1 LWREEKSNS
10 KSKVKKMDKK
20 QPFLPSLHTRG
31 YLQIES
37 VIPIDNG
44 LPYVSARE
52 KESLMLPKRTND
64 YTKLFSPLP
73 TCDRG

>member
-1 LWREEKSNS
+1 LWREDKIKE

-20 QPFLPSLHTRG
+20 KPFLPSLHTRD

-52 KESLMLPKRTND
+52 KESLTLPKRTND
-64 YTKLFSPLP
+64 YTRLFSPLP
-73 TCDRG
+73 SCDRG